1 MLRTWLRERGGIA
14 TDPVFPTIRGHA
26 LSADAVQWM
35 LSKYTSSA
43 AGRCPS
49 LSAKKVSPHVLRHTC
64 AMNLLQSG
72 VDPTVIAL
80 WLGHESVLT
89 TQTYLHADLSI
100 KEKALAR
107 TAPPNTTPGRYRAP
121 DKLLAAV

>member
-1 MLRTWLRERGGIA
+1 
-14 TDPVFPTIRGHA
+14 
-26 LSADAVQWM
+26 
-35 LSKYTSSA
+35 
-43 AGRCPS
+43 
-49 LSAKKVSPHVLRHTC
+49 
-64 AMNLLQSG
+64 MNLLQSG

-121 DKLLAAV
+121 DKLLAFLEAL